1 MAENPLERP
10 AREIFAARGFKR
22 RSPYG
27 LFLKPLAEGIN
38 AWVGLNRGSGPGW
51 ISLTPTVGVRHEQV
65 QYHMTRLLG
74 RDPKKSTAPTVQ
86 TTLMFLIPRERKSP
100 QWLFVKDEDQSNT
113 ATWELLGRDIDQYA
127 TPWMLER
134 STPTQLIAAL
144 RRHEGL
150 ETSRLGLP
158 VLLWLTG
165 DPDGAREAIEA
176 GRQIR
181 NITGMVVDY
190 NSYAERLHAE
200 IDAHPDGPRE
210 PAPHPGHRRK

>member
-1 MAENPLERP
+1 
-10 AREIFAARGFKR
+10 
-22 RSPYG
+22 
-27 LFLKPLAEGIN
+27 
-38 AWVGLNRGSGPGW
+38 
-51 ISLTPTVGVRHEQV
+51 
-65 QYHMTRLLG
+65 MTRLLG